1 MEGWIKMSLLIDFY
15 LGKEP
20 NPDGYMIE
28 DILMNWTDEQL
39 EECHSHIQWLFP
51 LDEPSQYNPDA
62 PIMTAED
69 MEAFRDQPE
78 LRSDVYATFL
88 RMMGFYGLT
97 AYGEE
102 VHIVDVDR
110 VKEWA
115 WEFNHNFLRITRI
128 LKSMRLMG
136 RPEYSEALFDAL
148 EEIPSPAFTDEV
160 WGFWIKSVFGP
171 L

>member
-1 MEGWIKMSLLIDFY
+1 MSLLIDFY

-28 DILMNWTDEQL
+28 DILVNWTDEQL

-69 MEAFRDQPE
+69 RAAFRDQPE
-78 LRSDVYATFL
+78 LKSYAYATFL

-97 AYGEE
+97 ASDGEVE
-102 VHIVDVDR
+102 IVDEDR
-110 VKEWA
+110 VKEWSS
-115 WEFNHNFLRITRI
+115 EFNHNFLRITRI

-136 RPEYSEALFDAL
+136 RPEYSEALWFTLD
-148 EEIPSPAFTDEV
+148 EINSPAFTAETWD
-160 WGFWIKSVFGP
+160 FWDAALDDP
-171 L
+171 LPVL

>member
-1 MEGWIKMSLLIDFY
+1 MSLLIDFY

-28 DILMNWTDEQL
+28 DILVNWTDEQL

-69 MEAFRDQPE
+69 IAAFRDQPE
-78 LRSDVYATFL
+78 LRSCAYATFL
-88 RMMGFYGLT
+88 RMMGFYGMT
-97 AYGEE
+97 AYGKE
-102 VHIVDVDR
+102 VHIVDEDR

-115 WEFNHNFLRITRI
+115 LEFNHNFLRITRI

-136 RPEYSEALFDAL
+136 RPEYSEALWDVL
-148 EEIPSPAFTDEV
+148 DEINSSAFTKDT
-160 WGFWIKSVFGP
+160 WIFWDDAAFGP
-171 L
+171 LPVL